1 MEIPVFLLILAGV
14 ATNPPTTP
22 TLPRPEESSEDSP
35 EESHDESSDL
45 DPALA
50 AKREEGV
57 LGTEGASDQPEGE
70 MSSSSEDDSH
80 MIVKEED
87 IGDDM
92 DLWES
97 QPRRSAFSPY
107 RPVTVL
113 TNLQRG
119 NIQTHTPQFN
129 GIWKS
134 YASQSHSSNL
144 KPLILQPNFSDVD
157 VDEVDGNGFSPI
169 MWAASY
175 GQLPTV
181 RLLIQNRAK
190 VDMEGEDG
198 ETALLL
204 SSANGHHEIVKLLI
218 SCGANPNHVDHM
230 GNTALMYAAHNDHS
244 HCANELLEHG
254 ADLSTT
260 NVAGITAFH
269 IAVTRGSKQ
278 VQLIMERQL
287 LKLVEPS

>member
-1 MEIPVFLLILAGV
+1 
-14 ATNPPTTP
+14 
-22 TLPRPEESSEDSP
+22 
-35 EESHDESSDL
+35 
-45 DPALA
+45 
-50 AKREEGV
+50 
-57 LGTEGASDQPEGE
+57 

-87 IGDDM
+87 MGDDM

-119 NIQTHTPQFN
+119 NIQTHTPQVEPEDFTLHIRSAM
-129 GIWKS
+129 GELS
-134 YASQSHSSNL
+134 ADDL
-144 KPLILQPNFSDVD
+144 RDVE

-218 SCGANPNHVDHM
+218 NCGANPNHVDHM